1 MIAQRYALLIAYDDL
16 RRSPVHFDLRAHFP
30 EARGKRV
37 NLLLLPCDG
46 RVLFLHMAVLFEE
59 LVEQHRVYLV
69 VAHALGF
76 STLVTHH

>member
-37 NLLLLPCDG
+37 NLL
-46 RVLFLHMAVLFEE
+46 VAAVRWSR
-59 LVEQHRVYLV
+59 LVPAHGGEQHRVYLV
-69 VAHALGF
+69 VAHAVGF